1 MQYTMLQPECHIFL
15 ILQRTQIRNI
25 WHLILISKS
34 LWMLNTWNVNYFIV
48 LNFLT
53 GSNTMTW
60 STVALVT
67 TSLRGSL
74 AQPGVMPNFDRV
86 KQLLW
91 ARCFGS
97 LVSFGTSRRLWAI
110 WVTPPDISLSSKGC
124 HGHSGATISNI
135 TESTEATE
143 IPGKWERDKRSGRER
158 GGYGGEGRKMISDG
172 FRLSKPLE
180 KQNTIICIGVR

>member
-25 WHLILISKS
+25 WHLIQISKS

-124 HGHSGATISNI
+124 HGHSGATISDI
-135 TESTEATE
+135 TSQQRLQRSQANGRE
-143 IPGKWERDKRSGRER
+143 ISEVGER
-158 GGYGGEGRKMISDG
+158 GGIWRGGEEND
-172 FRLSKPLE
+172 FWWL
-180 KQNTIICIGVR
+180 